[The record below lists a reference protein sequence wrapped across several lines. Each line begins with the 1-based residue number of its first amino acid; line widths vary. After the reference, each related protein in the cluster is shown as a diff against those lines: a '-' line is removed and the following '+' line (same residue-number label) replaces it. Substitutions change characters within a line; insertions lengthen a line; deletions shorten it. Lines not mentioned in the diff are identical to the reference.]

1 MPSHN
6 NKILTNYKN
15 ALKKSKS
22 VIEELEELGLLN
34 NGLCR
39 TRKYIIPTA
48 FDYGMMPTKEQMR
61 GLFK

>member
-1 MPSHN
+1 MLSQINDIP
-6 NKILTNYKN
+6 KNYKN

-34 NGLCR
+34 NGPR
-39 TRKYIIPTA
+39 RSRKYIVPTA
-48 FDYGMMPTKEQMR
+48 FDYGIMPTKEQMR